1 MVVLKGTNIKDKLV
15 SQIAEDLKQ
24 PEYVV
29 DKVISHQFK
38 HANQSMRQ
46 YSEIEIS
53 GFGTFFQSQA
63 KIKRR
68 IEKLEPIRDILQAKT
83 EEELQ
88 THNYHKKLSNI
99 LLDLDFYYSRLK

>member
-1 MVVLKGTNIKDKLV
+1 MAVLKGTNIKDNII
-15 SQIAEDLKQ
+15 SQVAEELKQ
-24 PEYVV
+24 PEHVV
-29 DKVISHQFK
+29 DRVVSHQFK

-53 GFGTFFQSQA
+53 GFGTFFQSNA

-68 IEKLEPIRDILQAKT
+68 INKLEPIRDVLQKKT

-88 THNYHKKLSNI
+88 VHNYQKKLSNI
-99 LLDLDFYYSRLK
+99 LLDLEFYYSKLK

>member
-1 MVVLKGTNIKDKLV
+1 MAVLKGTNIKDQLV
-15 SQIAEDLKQ
+15 SQVAEDLKQ

-38 HANQSMRQ
+38 HANQSMKL
-46 YSEIEIS
+46 YKEIEIS
-53 GFGTFFQSQA
+53 GFGTFFQSPS

-88 THNYHKKLSNI
+88 TNNYQKKLSGI
-99 LLDLDFYYSRLK
+99 LSDLQFYYSRLK